1 MKTPFRNAHLAVP
14 ELLGAPPTDPPPE
27 VPYLGPATVLAVSDT
42 HVDIEVPQGRRSAV
56 VAISQSYAPVV
67 GDTVLAVCRDAEWFA
82 IGLIRGSG
90 TTTFTAPGDVELL
103 AHGGRIEMRARD
115 GVFLDSDLVE
125 IVATRI
131 ELTGRHLVERFQSV
145 TQWITGSLWRRL
157 GRMHTTVEGGY
168 ELRAGR
174 ITEIADGDV
183 MIDGSS
189 IHLG

>member
-1 MKTPFRNAHLAVP
+1 MQPTFRNSHLAVP
-14 ELLGAPPTDPPPE
+14 ELLGARPADAMPE
-27 VPYLGPATVLAVSDT
+27 APYLGPATVLAVSDT
-42 HVDIEVPQGRRSAV
+42 HVDIAVPEGRRTAL

-67 GDTVLAVCRDAEWFA
+67 GDTVLAVCREEEWFA

-90 TTTFTAPGDVELL
+90 TTTLTAPGDVELQ
-103 AHGGRIEMRARD
+103 APEGRIEMVARD
-115 GVFLDSDLVE
+115 GVFLESDLVE

-131 ELTGRHLVERFQSV
+131 ELTGRHLVERFHSV
-145 TQWITGSLWRRL
+145 TQWITGALHRRL

-183 MIDGSS
+183 MIDGTT